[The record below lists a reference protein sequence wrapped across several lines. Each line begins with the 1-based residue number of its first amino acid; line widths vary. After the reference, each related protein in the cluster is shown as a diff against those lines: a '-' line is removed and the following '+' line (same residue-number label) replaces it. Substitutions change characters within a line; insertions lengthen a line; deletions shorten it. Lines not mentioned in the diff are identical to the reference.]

1 MKLHFEPK
9 VKSPVTDEEYA
20 ALKDLIR
27 QAQAKSKD
35 NNVSLE
41 LEKGEDP
48 TKTRKQLNYVAEKE
62 GISLKIRAKRGS
74 NFVQLIFAKGGGDV
88 FPMGKRVSAKEA
100 CELIVQAL
108 ASAKAPLPKSQIL
121 SAVRI
126 SQGTW
131 NIRIRE
137 LLADQKVTKVG
148 TGRDT
153 KYELG

>member
-9 VKSPVTDEEYA
+9 VKPPVSDNEYA

-27 QAQAKSKD
+27 KAQDKSKE
-35 NNVSLE
+35 NNVYLE
-41 LEKGEDP
+41 LEKGENS
-48 TKTRKQLNYVAEKE
+48 TTTRKQLNYVAEKE
-62 GISLKIRAKRGS
+62 GIALKIRVKRGS
-74 NFVQLIFAKGGGDV
+74 NFVQLIFTKVGDDP
-88 FPMGKRVSAKEA
+88 FPLGKRVSAKEA
-100 CELIVQAL
+100 CELIVKAL
-108 ASAKAPLPKSQIL
+108 ASSKAPLPKSQIL
-121 SAVRI
+121 SAVGI

-137 LLADQKVTKVG
+137 LLADKKVTKVG